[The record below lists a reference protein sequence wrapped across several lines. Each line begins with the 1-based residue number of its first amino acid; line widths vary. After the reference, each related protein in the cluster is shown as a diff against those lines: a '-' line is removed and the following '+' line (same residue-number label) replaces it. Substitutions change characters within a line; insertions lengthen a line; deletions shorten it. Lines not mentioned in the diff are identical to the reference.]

1 MLKKLLNNL
10 TGQTQAQNREGVY
23 REKYYRYRH
32 AMGLLK
38 NQFPFLEKVVRWVED
53 THDYNDL
60 QLAESCKV
68 QSNEV
73 TKPYLSAYDL
83 VCLDTD
89 FRAHLVANDL
99 LSPKSRKVIM
109 YMDRRALDVFFGRTL
124 TIPTVTLT
132 VTDETLLPR
141 LQVLVKSFVERQAHT
156 LKREKVEIKCQ
167 YLESIEGYTMIKAD
181 LFGNIPCIH
190 KAKPATN

>member
-10 TGQTQAQNREGVY
+10 TGQTQVQNREGVY

-32 AMGLLK
+32 AMGLLQ

-53 THDYNDL
+53 TQNDNDL
-60 QLAESCKV
+60 QLAESCMV
-68 QSNEV
+68 QSTAV
-73 TKPYLSAYDL
+73 TEPCLSAYDL

-89 FRAHLVANDL
+89 FRAYLVANDL

-109 YMDRRALDVFFGRTL
+109 YMDRRALDVFFGRAL

-141 LQVLVKSFVERQAHT
+141 LHILVKSFEERQAHT
-156 LKREKVEIKCQ
+156 LKRDKVEIKCQ
-167 YLESIEGYTMIKAD
+167 YLESIEGYTTIKAD
-181 LFGNIPCIH
+181 LFGNIPCIY